1 MAKKGLLI
9 VVSGPAGSGK
19 GTVNA
24 KLLERDDFKFSVSA
38 TTRAPRPGEVDG
50 SDYIFVTKDEFKR
63 YLAED
68 DFLEYNEY
76 CGEFYGTPRS
86 LAEEAVAAGKNIILE
101 IDVNGA
107 EQVKR
112 KCPEAVLIMLLPP
125 SYAEQERRL
134 RTRGTETEDKIQKR
148 LNKTIKEIPYVDKYD
163 YIVFN
168 PDGKS
173 REAADD
179 IFAIV
184 RAEKLASS
192 RHADIITKYFE
203 NN

>member
-1 MAKKGLLI
+1 MREGVIL

-19 GTVNA
+19 GTVC
-24 KLLERDDFKFSVSA
+24 KILRDSGEFEFSVSR

-50 SDYIFVTKDEFKR
+50 SDYIFVTKDEFRR

-107 EQVKR
+107 EQVKS

-134 RTRGTETEDKIQKR
+134 RTRGTETEDKIRSR
-148 LNKTIKEIPYVDKYD
+148 LAQAKVELEKLDMYD
-163 YIVFN
+163 YIVYN
-168 PDGKS
+168 YTGETENAANRLRAIAEAERCSVKRMPDAK
-173 REAADD
+173 
-179 IFAIV
+179 I
-184 RAEKLASS
+184 
-192 RHADIITKYFE
+192 KYFE
-203 NN
+203 